1 MFVRNCIQ
9 IEVLKMNTVRQELEQ
24 PDWSADVADELMDP
38 DASCPRWLLAMKS
51 YEKAASKS
59 ANPSGFSDD
68 PANQADE
75 LAAMKLEAKVMTD
88 AMEQESELDERY
100 LKELLRYGHSKL
112 HCVSSFLGGVAS
124 QEACK
129 LVMSQYLP
137 LNHTF
142 VYDGVNGTGQVFNL

>member
-1 MFVRNCIQ
+1 
-9 IEVLKMNTVRQELEQ
+9 
-24 PDWSADVADELMDP
+24 
-38 DASCPRWLLAMKS
+38 
-51 YEKAASKS
+51 
-59 ANPSGFSDD
+59 
-68 PANQADE
+68 
-75 LAAMKLEAKVMTD
+75 MKLEAKVMTD

-142 VYDGVNGTGQVFNL
+142 VYDGVNGTG